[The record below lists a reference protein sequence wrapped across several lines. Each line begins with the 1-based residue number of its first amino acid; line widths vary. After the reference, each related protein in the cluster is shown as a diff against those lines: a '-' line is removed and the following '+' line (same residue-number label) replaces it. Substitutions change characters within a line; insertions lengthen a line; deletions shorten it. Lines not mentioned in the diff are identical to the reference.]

1 MSLPSR
7 FALIAAAFLLATQA
21 GLAQSTPQRIVA
33 IGDIHGAYGPFVSIL
48 TKAGLIDAQQKW
60 TGGRARLVQTGDYTD
75 RGAQV
80 RQVLDLLMALEQS
93 ARSGGGQAQI
103 LLGNHE
109 VMNIIGDVRDATAE
123 IFATFADG
131 QSEGR
136 REAAWKQYE
145 ALVEGRRKVRT
156 TLPKAYEHTRES
168 WMAAHPLGLV
178 EYREALGPRG
188 KYGRWLRGKPIATS
202 IDGTVFMHAGISPD
216 QAISVDVANTRARD
230 EMARFE
236 KYVQLLVDRKM
247 ALPFFT
253 FQEILDVS
261 ASELQAAGTII
272 EAAKAKNEQPDL
284 NTFDVAILR
293 EAFDIMKIDQW
304 AILAAEG
311 PLWFRGY
318 ANWPEDEAA
327 RAKVTAF
334 LDQQGVQRIVVAHTP
349 QRDGRIT
356 ARFQG
361 RVCIIDTGM
370 LAEVYK
376 GRPSALEIRGAVVNA
391 IYEDGVVPLSTP
403 TARASNPVAFAT
415 AKLAPFKLRSGGTPG
430 IGLGKPG
437 A

>member
-1 MSLPSR
+1 VTVLSR
-7 FALIAAAFLLATQA
+7 LGLTAAAVLLAVQA
-21 GLAQSTPQRIVA
+21 GLAQSAPQRIVA
-33 IGDIHGAYGPFVSIL
+33 IGDIHGAYGPLVTIL

-60 TGGRARLVQTGDYTD
+60 IGGRATLVQTGDYTD

-80 RQVLDLLMALEQS
+80 RQVLDFLIALEQS

-109 VMNIIGDVRDATAE
+109 VMNIIGDVRDVTPE

-168 WMAAHPLGLV
+168 WMAAHPPGWL

-188 KYGRWLRGKPIATS
+188 RYGRWLRGKPIAAS
-202 IDGTVFMHAGISPD
+202 IGGTIFMHAGISPD
-216 QAISVDVANTRARD
+216 QAITVDIANTRARD

-236 KYVQLLVDRKM
+236 KYVQQLVDRKM
-247 ALPFFT
+247 VLPFFT
-253 FQEILDVS
+253 FQEVLEVG
-261 ASELQAAGTII
+261 ASEVQAAGTII

-284 NTFDVAILR
+284 STFDVAILR
-293 EAFDIMKIDQW
+293 EAFDMLKIDQW

-318 ANWPEDEAA
+318 ANWPEDEAS
-327 RAKVTAF
+327 RAKVSAF
-334 LDQQGVQRIVVAHTP
+334 LDQQGVQRIAVAHTP
-349 QRDGRIT
+349 QRDGRIA

-361 RVCIIDTGM
+361 RVFVIDTGM

-391 IYEDGVVPLSTP
+391 IYEDGVVPLSSP
-403 TARASNPVAFAT
+403 SARANNPVALAT
-415 AKLAPFKLRSGGTPG
+415 AKLAPLRLRSGGTPG
-430 IGLGKPG
+430 IGRGKP
-437 A
+437 AA